1 MVWLLAAAL
10 LLGLRQLVL
19 VLLGIAALCLHL
31 FYGDGRPEYLI
42 YDVWE
47 ALNQPQLLAVVLFL
61 FAAAIMTRGA
71 SARRLIDFSLALT
84 RPLPGGLAFGALLAM
99 AGFATVAGSAIIA
112 LVAIGPALYAALLEN
127 NYEKRFAIGLLC
139 ASSVF
144 GLVVPPSSS
153 FILYGA
159 LTGTA
164 VPELFVAGIG
174 PALVLIGLL
183 AAYIFVRHARRDRG
197 RWAPQ
202 ELWEATQKA
211 LPALVVPI
219 VILSGIYTGYLT
231 LTEAGL
237 VAVVLAVGS
246 EVAVHGELDGA
257 DLWEASLATCRQFGT
272 LVLIFAF
279 AASIN
284 TFLLYQQV
292 PQQLLAVLQGT
303 VDSRGEFLLF
313 SNLLMLFAGLLLDGT
328 SALLVTSSLLEPL
341 AQSFGITS
349 VHYATML
356 VLNLGLGCLLP
367 PAGTIL
373 LAAMT
378 VFEAGFIQV
387 VRAVIPVIGILLTAL
402 VVVTLVPGISNFL

>member
-1 MVWLLAAAL
+1 MCDPKVVSWWSASNRKLRQDEHIRPFVQEYGKEGLVCRGDLFYTLCRSIVGQQISVTAADAIWGRL
-10 LLGLRQLVL
+10 ETAAKRIKPRSVLKLDESQLRTLGLSRMKASY
-19 VLLGIAALCLHL
+19 LLGIADAM
-31 FYGDGRPEYLI
+31 PEFRKVDWDDL
-42 YDVWE
+42 DDE
-47 ALNQPQLLAVVLFL
+47 
-61 FAAAIMTRGA
+61 AAIL
-71 SARRLIDFSLALT
+71 RLI
-84 RPLPGGLAFGALLAM
+84 
-99 AGFATVAGSAIIA
+99 
-112 LVAIGPALYAALLEN
+112 
-127 NYEKRFAIGLLC
+127 
-139 ASSVF
+139 
-144 GLVVPPSSS
+144 
-153 FILYGA
+153 
-159 LTGTA
+159 
-164 VPELFVAGIG
+164 ELRGV
-174 PALVLIGLL
+174 
-183 AAYIFVRHARRDRG
+183 G
-197 RWAPQ
+197 RWTA
-202 ELWEATQKA
+202 EM
-211 LPALVVPI
+211 
-219 VILSGIYTGYLT
+219 
-231 LTEAGL
+231 
-237 VAVVLAVGS
+237 
-246 EVAVHGELDGA
+246 
-257 DLWEASLATCRQFGT
+257 
-272 LVLIFAF
+272 VLIFAF